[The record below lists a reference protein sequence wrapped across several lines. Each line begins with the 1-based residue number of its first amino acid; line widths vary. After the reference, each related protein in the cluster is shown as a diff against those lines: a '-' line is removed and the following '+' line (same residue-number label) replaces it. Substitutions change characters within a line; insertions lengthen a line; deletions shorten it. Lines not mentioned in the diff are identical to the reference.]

1 MLGLSGVFYLMCK
14 EVWDF
19 VLVIGVGCIL
29 GFVGSVCIWVGEL
42 FLYFLIVY
50 VLIMMLYKM

>member
-1 MLGLSGVFYLMCK
+1 MLFFIRFFIVFLKSLYCKIILLGLSGVFYLMCK

-29 GFVGSVCIWVGEL
+29 GFVGSVCI
-42 FLYFLIVY
+42 
-50 VLIMMLYKM
+50 